1 MNCTL
6 NGKAVCREVAMI
18 KTSQG
23 LDDFLHSL
31 TSLEVDKMTTDMLE
45 AAEPVLMENVKRY
58 AERHRASGS
67 MVKSIKSTG
76 VKERKG
82 GKYLVVRPTGKD
94 HKGVRNMEKLAYLEY
109 GTVKQPATPV
119 VTPAVKEAE
128 TTVERAMDAIF
139 DKYME
144 KVR

>member
-119 VTPAVKEAE
+119 VTPAVKASESRVENLWNEA
-128 TTVERAMDAIF
+128 MNKHLGKI
-139 DKYME
+139 
-144 KVR
+144 